1 MPASAKASRFAVV
14 ASGSDKEA
22 DEDEEEDE
30 GEDMQ
35 ESGDDGN
42 ALTDAEAPPRK
53 RKRKQ
58 LLAPRKVTKEDIH
71 DMARYMLE
79 RSDEWD
85 ELKTQKARWED
96 FTSKAWH
103 VFFYGEPCENSY
115 TARA

>member
-1 MPASAKASRFAVV
+1 M
-14 ASGSDKEA
+14 
-22 DEDEEEDE
+22 ED
-30 GEDMQ
+30 
-35 ESGDDGN
+35 GDDGN

-58 LLAPRKVTKEDIH
+58 LLTPRKVTKEDIH

-85 ELKTQKARWED
+85 ELKTQKARWEG
-96 FTSKAWH
+96 FTSKAWR
-103 VFFYGEPCENSY
+103 VFFYGEPYENSY